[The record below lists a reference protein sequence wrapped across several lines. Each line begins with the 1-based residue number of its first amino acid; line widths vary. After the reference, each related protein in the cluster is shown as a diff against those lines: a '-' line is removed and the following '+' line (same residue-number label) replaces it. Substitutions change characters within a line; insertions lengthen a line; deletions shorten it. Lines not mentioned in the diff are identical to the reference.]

1 MSERERLTVSHVLS
15 LATASIAGQLM
26 AGQKVQ
32 LEIGRQFVEQ
42 SVMQMMVMLM
52 MMTDAGHRL
61 RIHQSFVEQ
70 FQFAL
75 QIARLGF
82 MIFGG

>member
-32 LEIGRQFVEQ
+32 LEIGRQLVEQ
-42 SVMQMMVMLM
+42 SVMQMMVML